1 MSDFC
6 PISGDWKEQ
15 GIPNLARAFLI
26 KFYWTLQNVR
36 VAAFTVSE
44 LLCKKQQINTPPPHP
59 TQIRVNT
66 KISEVEN
73 KILDHAEYFNTQE
86 FNKLTTENFAA
97 RVKQANLSEQKWFL

>member
-1 MSDFC
+1 MSGLQLL
-6 PISGDWKEQ
+6 P
-15 GIPNLARAFLI
+15 FLSCFA
-26 KFYWTLQNVR
+26 KNNKL
-36 VAAFTVSE
+36 
-44 LLCKKQQINTPPPHP
+44 TPPPSPSP

-97 RVKQANLSEQKWFL
+97 RVKQANLSEQK